1 MKEKV
6 KFAFHILTHPFDGFY
21 DMKRE
26 KKGSLAM
33 ALLLFLLTIVT
44 QILSK
49 QMMAFLFNP
58 DKFAPFDV
66 IFEINKLLILFVVFC
81 IANWS
86 VTTLMQGEGT
96 FKDIVMT
103 TGYACLPMVLIP
115 LPVAIISNIAAY
127 TEEIY
132 LTTANTVAV
141 IWFGML
147 LFIGIMTVHQY
158 SLSRMVGTTVVTVVA
173 MMAIIFICLLFFNLF
188 SQLLVLFFLFIR
200 KLHSGPDIG
209 NLWNQAVERY
219 G

>member
-1 MKEKV
+1 MKNKV

-49 QMMAFLFNP
+49 QMTAFLFNP
-58 DKFAPFDV
+58 DKFAPFEIV
-66 IFEINKLLILFVVFC
+66 FEVNKLLILFVVFC

-103 TGYACLPMVLIP
+103 TGYACFPLVLIP
-115 LPVAIISNIAAY
+115 LPVAIISNIAA
-127 TEEIY
+127 
-132 LTTANTVAV
+132 
-141 IWFGML
+141 
-147 LFIGIMTVHQY
+147 
-158 SLSRMVGTTVVTVVA
+158 
-173 MMAIIFICLLFFNLF
+173 
-188 SQLLVLFFLFIR
+188 
-200 KLHSGPDIG
+200 
-209 NLWNQAVERY
+209 
-219 G
+219 

>member
-141 IWFGML
+141 IWFGVL

-173 MMAIIFICLLFFNLF
+173 MMAIILICLLFFNLF
-188 SQLLVLFFLFIR
+188 SQLFGFVFSVYKEIALR
-200 KLHSGPDIG
+200 T
-209 NLWNQAVERY
+209 
-219 G
+219 

>member
-66 IFEINKLLILFVVFC
+66 ILKSTSC
-81 IANWS
+81 
-86 VTTLMQGEGT
+86 
-96 FKDIVMT
+96 
-103 TGYACLPMVLIP
+103 
-115 LPVAIISNIAAY
+115 
-127 TEEIY
+127 
-132 LTTANTVAV
+132 
-141 IWFGML
+141 
-147 LFIGIMTVHQY
+147 
-158 SLSRMVGTTVVTVVA
+158 
-173 MMAIIFICLLFFNLF
+173 
-188 SQLLVLFFLFIR
+188 
-200 KLHSGPDIG
+200 
-209 NLWNQAVERY
+209 
-219 G
+219 

>member
-141 IWFGML
+141 IWFGVL

-173 MMAIIFICLLFFNLF
+173 MMAIIFICLLFFNLL
-188 SQLLVLFFLFIR
+188 SQLFGFVFSVYKEIALR
-200 KLHSGPDIG
+200 T
-209 NLWNQAVERY
+209 
-219 G
+219 

>member
-103 TGYACLPMVLIP
+103 TGYACLPM
-115 LPVAIISNIAAY
+115 
-127 TEEIY
+127 
-132 LTTANTVAV
+132 
-141 IWFGML
+141 
-147 LFIGIMTVHQY
+147 
-158 SLSRMVGTTVVTVVA
+158 
-173 MMAIIFICLLFFNLF
+173 C
-188 SQLLVLFFLFIR
+188 
-200 KLHSGPDIG
+200 
-209 NLWNQAVERY
+209 
-219 G
+219 

>member
-44 QILSK
+44 RILSK

-141 IWFGML
+141 IWFGVL

-188 SQLLVLFFLFIR
+188 SQLFGFVFSVYKEIALR
-200 KLHSGPDIG
+200 T
-209 NLWNQAVERY
+209 
-219 G
+219 